1 MNKFILTELILLAC
15 IVMSSVFGFISWHR
29 AGQIFLGIGVIAL
42 IMSIA
47 AWRGWPML
55 RGDISHF
62 APLSKRD
69 SSEIIGNGYPMEQGG
84 PSIGF
89 VLRVTVSGF
98 IAIAL
103 GLYLILSFS

>member
-1 MNKFILTELILLAC
+1 MNKLILFEMILFVF
-15 IVMSSVFGFISWHR
+15 IVIGSLLGVLTWYR
-29 AGQIFLGIGVIAL
+29 AGQVFLAIGVVAL
-42 IMSIA
+42 VMSIA

-69 SSEIIGNGYPMEQGG
+69 SSEIASNGYLMEQES

-89 VLRVTVSGF
+89 VLRVTLSGF
-98 IAIAL
+98 IAIAI

>member
-1 MNKFILTELILLAC
+1 MNKFILFEMTQFVFIVIGSLLGILT
-15 IVMSSVFGFISWHR
+15 WYR
-29 AGQIFLGIGVIAL
+29 AGQVFFVIGVVAL
-42 IMSIA
+42 VMSIA

-69 SSEIIGNGYPMEQGG
+69 SSEIAGNGYPMEQES

-89 VLRVTVSGF
+89 VLCVTVSGF
-98 IAIAL
+98 IAIAI
-103 GLYLILSFS
+103 GLYMILSSS

>member
-1 MNKFILTELILLAC
+1 MDKLTLFEIFLFVFILIGSLLGD
-15 IVMSSVFGFISWHR
+15 ITWYR
-29 AGQIFLGIGVIAL
+29 AGQVFLAIGVIAL

-69 SSEIIGNGYPMEQGG
+69 SSEIAGNGYPMEQES
-84 PSIGF
+84 PSIRF
-89 VLRVTVSGF
+89 VLCVTISGF
-98 IAIAL
+98 IAIAI
-103 GLYLILSFS
+103 GHYLILSSS